1 MPRRPSL
8 EHRAPGPAASSCR
21 RVTLRLHHVPRR
33 TPPSSISLATLRRY
47 QAADHD
53 AWAFGGTA
61 IAAFGYTAVAVLAW
75 ATEVPRDPAHAWL
88 LTAAAAACW
97 FGLLMVRTGR
107 SFGGA
112 AIACAALWLEV
123 HASLAMARQFPS
135 AGLIAAPVLGIAA
148 SLLFGSRVA
157 LGSTLLSVAITT
169 PLYLVSPALRET
181 GLQGEQVFWLGV
193 HAAVSLAVWGL
204 MRVSLHAMHRLVRTV
219 EQREQDF
226 AMLAQQAPDGLLRIS
241 HDGIVRASNQSARAL
256 LGLRPS
262 AVAGAPSLRDL
273 LVRARVDDAPAAA
286 EQAKCPDGPASDS
299 SPLRW
304 RLPGPDGTRTLE
316 VLRRTMPSGD
326 WLLSL
331 RDVTAQLEAVH
342 EELEAAARRAHA
354 QRLES
359 LGQFAGGIAHDF
371 NNLLHA
377 FGGLLQL
384 TRAERDPGVRAK
396 LLGELEATQARGAAL
411 TRQLLAFA
419 RRDDVHPTVLDLSEL
434 VQRSLQL
441 LGRVADDAVTL
452 RAEVGPPAWVR
463 ADATHLE
470 QVLVNLVANAR
481 DAMPDGGTC
490 TVTVTAT
497 DDAVR
502 LVVED
507 TGQGM
512 DEATRARA
520 VEPFFTTKPR
530 ARGTGLGLATVHG
543 IIEQAG
549 GLLTIDSTP
558 GKGTRVTIELPAAP
572 APAVQ
577 HERAPEAPPSALAP
591 RAPLLVADDDDT
603 VRHTIA
609 RLLRRAGFTVHAVAD
624 GREALAALEER
635 PGHFGLVL
643 TDVMMPGMGGKVLAA
658 EIRARWPDL
667 PVLFMTGYIQQRFDD
682 IPDFEPARDLITK
695 PFSVDALVARVA
707 ERLQDRA
714 SVG

>member
-1 MPRRPSL
+1 
-8 EHRAPGPAASSCR
+8 
-21 RVTLRLHHVPRR
+21 
-33 TPPSSISLATLRRY
+33 
-47 QAADHD
+47 
-53 AWAFGGTA
+53 
-61 IAAFGYTAVAVLAW
+61 
-75 ATEVPRDPAHAWL
+75 
-88 LTAAAAACW
+88 
-97 FGLLMVRTGR
+97 
-107 SFGGA
+107 
-112 AIACAALWLEV
+112 
-123 HASLAMARQFPS
+123 
-135 AGLIAAPVLGIAA
+135 
-148 SLLFGSRVA
+148 
-157 LGSTLLSVAITT
+157 
-169 PLYLVSPALRET
+169 
-181 GLQGEQVFWLGV
+181 
-193 HAAVSLAVWGL
+193 
-204 MRVSLHAMHRLVRTV
+204 
-219 EQREQDF
+219 
-226 AMLAQQAPDGLLRIS
+226 
-241 HDGIVRASNQSARAL
+241 
-256 LGLRPS
+256 
-262 AVAGAPSLRDL
+262 
-273 LVRARVDDAPAAA
+273 
-286 EQAKCPDGPASDS
+286 
-299 SPLRW
+299 
-304 RLPGPDGTRTLE
+304 
-316 VLRRTMPSGD
+316 
-326 WLLSL
+326 
-331 RDVTAQLEAVH
+331 
-342 EELEAAARRAHA
+342 
-354 QRLES
+354 
-359 LGQFAGGIAHDF
+359 
-371 NNLLHA
+371 
-377 FGGLLQL
+377 
-384 TRAERDPGVRAK
+384 
-396 LLGELEATQARGAAL
+396 
-411 TRQLLAFA
+411 
-419 RRDDVHPTVLDLSEL
+419 
-434 VQRSLQL
+434 
-441 LGRVADDAVTL
+441 
-452 RAEVGPPAWVR
+452 
-463 ADATHLE
+463 
-470 QVLVNLVANAR
+470 
-481 DAMPDGGTC
+481 
-490 TVTVTAT
+490 VTVTAT

-682 IPDFEPARDLITK
+682 IPDFEPTRDLITK